1 MKPLC
6 LSWAFRSGRPILLA
20 TLILPLAL
28 SAGCRPTP
36 PPPLPTAT
44 ATPAPSPTSKSGP
57 ATLRIDVKP
66 DGAVV
71 KLDGVEQGQSPLTLT
86 PAPATY
92 RLVIEHEGF
101 APLEETLTLEPG
113 GEAMV
118 AGMLTDIEPPQ
129 LAVRL
134 SPSQIAAG
142 QTVGIRIMADDNVAV
157 TQLELLLNEEPL
169 GEELDSRVA
178 AQPLDVAWTPEDAG
192 VYQLV
197 VRAAD
202 AAGNVAEEELAVTV
216 AEAPT
221 ATPTL
226 TSTPTATPVPPTATP
241 TSAPAIGAEVT
252 ASSLNVRAGPGT
264 GFRRIGTAQR
274 GQRLTVLA
282 RNAESTWLQICCVDG
297 QQGWASVDYVKLN
310 QPVEDIPTVTV
321 TPSAPVGAP
330 PPSMPLPVTVQEI
343 TITIPTY
350 PYAPFLQDAV
360 DAAHGNFPLKVLY
373 RAAYEA
379 SDPQP
384 EPKEYRLIV
393 VENQFL
399 RLTFLPE
406 LGGRVYECF
415 FKPTGHNQFYRN
427 PVIKPT
433 HWGPPTPEGANW
445 WLAAGGLEWGLPVE
459 EHGYAWSI
467 PWGYR
472 ISRGDDGDGSVTV
485 HLSGGEGD
493 HLRVRMA
500 VTMRP
505 GLAAFS
511 IQTKLENPTGQVVRY
526 QFWNNAMLAPG
537 SGNSLSEGLQFI
549 FPASEMTAHSTDDPR
564 LPGAGEPFSWPI
576 HQGRNVSR
584 LNTWQGYLGFFERPA
599 AQGDFVGVYDHADD
613 EGMARIF
620 PSSVAR
626 GAKGFAFGWGDAAI
640 GADNW
645 TDNGSGYVELH
656 GGVAPTFD
664 DWAELAAGQTLSWEE
679 TWFPVAGV
687 GGFLYAGEGGAINLH
702 LEAGGLRVSLFV
714 TRRLAGQLVVLLDEV
729 RIFSEEVSVSPD
741 RPFSQVVALPDDA
754 PAQGRVGVSL
764 VDPNDGTPY
773 VAMPP
778 QEVALQ

>member
-1 MKPLC
+1 MKALC
-6 LSWAFRSGRPILLA
+6 LSWAFRSRSPILLA
-20 TLILPLAL
+20 TLVLLLAL

-71 KLDGVEQGQSPLTLT
+71 KLDGVEQGRSPVTLT
-86 PAPATY
+86 PAPGTY

-101 APLEETLTLEPG
+101 APLEETLALEPG

-142 QTVGIRIMADDNVAV
+142 QTVDICIMADDNVAV

-169 GEELDSRVA
+169 GEELDSRAA

-197 VRAAD
+197 VRAVD

-221 ATPTL
+221 ATPTS
-226 TSTPTATPVPPTATP
+226 TSSPTATPVPPTATP

-264 GFRRIGTAQR
+264 GFRRVGTVRR

-297 QQGWASVDYVKLN
+297 QQGWVSVDYVKPD
-310 QPVEDIPTVTV
+310 QPVEVIPTATV
-321 TPSAPVGAP
+321 TPSASVGAP

-350 PYAPFLQDAV
+350 PYAPFLRDAV
-360 DAAHGNFPLKVLY
+360 DAAHGNFPLKVLD

-399 RLTFLPE
+399 RLTLLPE

-415 FKPTGHNQFYRN
+415 FKPTGHNLFYRN

-433 HWGPPTPEGANW
+433 Q
-445 WLAAGGLEWGLPVE
+445 WGLPVE
-459 EHGYAWSI
+459 EHGYEWGI

-472 ISRGDDGDGSVTV
+472 VSRGDDGSVTV
-485 HLSGGEGD
+485 HLSDGEGD
-493 HLRVRMA
+493 HLRARMA
-500 VTMRP
+500 VTVRP
-505 GLAAFS
+505 GLAAFGV
-511 IQTKLENPTGQVVRY
+511 QTELENPTDRAVRY

-549 FPASEMTAHSTDDPR
+549 FSASEMTVHSTNDPH

-576 HQGRNVSR
+576 HQGRDVSR
-584 LNTWQGYLGFFERPA
+584 LSTWQGYLGFFERPA

-613 EGMARIF
+613 EGMVRIF

-645 TDNGSGYVELH
+645 TDDGSGYVELH

-664 DWAELAAGQTLSWEE
+664 DWAKLAAGQTLSWEE

-687 GGFLYAGEGGAINLH
+687 GGLIYAEEGGAINL
-702 LEAGGLRVSLFV
+702 LPETGGLRVSLFP
-714 TRRLAGQLVVLLDEV
+714 TRRLAGQLVVLLDES

-741 RPFSQVVALPDDA
+741 RPFSQVVVLPDDA

-778 QEVALQ
+778 QEVALR